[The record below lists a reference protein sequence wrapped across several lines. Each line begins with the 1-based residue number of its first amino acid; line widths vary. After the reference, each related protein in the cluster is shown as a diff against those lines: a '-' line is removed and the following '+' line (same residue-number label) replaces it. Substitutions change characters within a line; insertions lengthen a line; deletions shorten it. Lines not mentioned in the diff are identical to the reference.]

1 MTMTEQSPP
10 IRAAA
15 AAATLQA
22 WQPLIQQAVFRQLL
36 HAFSYP
42 GQIMLLDCDDAM
54 THVLAT
60 LLDAEVS
67 LADVHGQLDTLTWQR
82 LQARRQ
88 VAEQANFVLLD
99 GRRPVACEPFP
110 GTLEAPEGGATLILR
125 VAQLGTGEALTLS
138 GPGIA
143 SRTTVSVSGLHS
155 SWLQARQRWN
165 AGFPLGVDLL
175 LVDQQQLVA
184 LPRTTAVQFETQG
197 AEQWV
202 M

>member
-1 MTMTEQSPP
+1 MTEQSSPLYAP
-10 IRAAA
+10 AAGKA
-15 AAATLQA
+15 LQA

-42 GQIMLLDCDDAM
+42 GQIMTLDGDDAM

-67 LADVHGQLDTLTWQR
+67 LADVHDQLDALAWQR
-82 LQARRQ
+82 LQARRR
-88 VAEQANFVLLD
+88 VVERANFVLLD
-99 GRRPVACEPFP
+99 GSRPVSCEPFL

-125 VAQLGTGEALTLS
+125 VAQLGTGTALTLS

-143 SRTTVSVSGLHS
+143 SHTTVSVSGLHS

-175 LVDQQQLVA
+175 LIDQQQLIA
-184 LPRTTAVQFETQG
+184 LPRTTAVQFDAQG
-197 AEQWV
+197 ADQWV

>member
-1 MTMTEQSPP
+1 MTKQPTHTCTP
-10 IRAAA
+10 AGGTA
-15 AAATLQA
+15 LQA
-22 WQPLIQQAVFRQLL
+22 WQPLTQQAVFRQLL

-42 GQIMLLDCDDAM
+42 GQIMALDCEDAM

-67 LADVHGQLDTLTWQR
+67 LADVHEQLDALAWQR

-88 VAEQANFVLLD
+88 VVEQANFVLLD
-99 GRRPVACEPFP
+99 GSRPALCEPAL
-110 GTLEAPEGGATLILR
+110 GTLESPEGGATLILR
-125 VAQLGTGEALTLS
+125 VAQLGTGTPLALS

-143 SRTTVSVSGLHS
+143 SCTALSVSGLHS

-165 AGFPLGVDLL
+165 VGFPLGVDLL

-184 LPRTTAVQFETQG
+184 LPRTTAVQFDVLG
-197 AEQWV
+197 AD
-202 M
+202 